1 MARAAE
7 GARRGARSGRAAC
20 AWAWARAAIAA
31 VAVLGADQLSKHAV
45 RSGVTPGEERGVLP
59 GVQLVNT
66 RNHGVAFGFL
76 PGSET
81 VVTILIALAL
91 AALLAYF
98 ALHVTRRLMWLPTGL
113 LVGGALGNILDRVRD
128 GSVTDFVKLP
138 LGWPAFNLADAA
150 ITIGI
155 VTLFLLIDA
164 ARRDEQS

>member
-1 MARAAE
+1 MALAAE
-7 GARRGARSGRAAC
+7 GARRGALSGRAA
-20 AWAWARAAIAA
+20 WGRAAIAA
-31 VAVLGADQLSKHAV
+31 IAVLAVDQLSKHAV

-76 PGSET
+76 PGSAT
-81 VVTILIALAL
+81 LVTILIVLAL
-91 AALLAYF
+91 LALLAYF
-98 ALHVTRRLMWLPTGL
+98 ALHVTRPLMWLPTGL

-128 GSVTDFVKLP
+128 GSVTDFLKLP

-155 VTLFLLIDA
+155 VTLFVLIDA